1 MSITI
6 KFGNFTFPSKSNLNA
21 WLETAHS
28 KIDLTYIPKRH
39 GATISL
45 PIPLDVRRVTVSGR
59 IRASSQAEFETALNT
74 LTYYIN
80 QGTQKLQF
88 WNDRFVW
95 ATKSDFSGPNYKKAN
110 KGLVADYSIGF
121 VCEDPFVYAIGVTG
135 GGYTY
140 TADGE
145 RVDTQTIAGATLAF
159 MHENRGF
166 GTMFP
171 IYTLTVGG
179 GNALDSGFRITNYA
193 PIPQVFT
200 IATTPQTFTLDNPYT
215 PGNGSLAI
223 YKDGVKLIKDT
234 DYTEVNTTTFISLT
248 AVAGETLIA
257 TVPAT
262 TGKFI
267 QLNAPLAA
275 SDILVLDTYDLS
287 FTINGVNAIDSI
299 SDDSTM
305 TLPIVFGVNSF
316 VLSAMGGSAG
326 GTFSLSYYE
335 RFN

>member
-1 MSITI
+1 MITI
-6 KFGNFTFPSKSNLNA
+6 KFGNFTFPSKSSLNA

-59 IRASSQAEFETALNT
+59 IRAKSQAEFETALNT

-95 ATKSDFSGPNYKKAN
+95 ATKSDFSGPNYRKAT
-110 KGLVADYSIGF
+110 KGLLADYSIWF
-121 VCEDPFVYAIGVTG
+121 ICEDPFVYAIGVTG

-145 RVDTQTIAGATLAF
+145 RVDTQTIAGATLSF

-171 IYTLTVGG
+171 VYTLTVGG

-193 PIPQVFT
+193 PIPQVFAV
-200 IATTPQTFTLDNPYT
+200 ATTPQTFTLTNPYVL
-215 PGNGSLAI
+215 GNGSLAI

-234 DYTEVNTTTFISLT
+234 DYTEVNTTSFISLT
-248 AVAGETLIA
+248 ATVGETLIA
-257 TVPAT
+257 TVPT
-262 TGKFI
+262 TAGKFI
-267 QLNAPLAA
+267 QFNAPLAA
-275 SDILVLDTYDLS
+275 GDILIINTKNLK
-287 FTINGVNAIDSI
+287 FTVNGVNAIDSI
-299 SDDSTM
+299 SDDSTV

-316 VLSAMGGSAG
+316 VLSAMGASAG
-326 GTFSLSYYE
+326 GSFVTQYFE